1 MRYGA
6 SASCNKRLD
15 TAAASCVVV
24 GYARPL
30 YGGGGG
36 GGGGGDGGGT
46 SGQRMV
52 GRVNVGARR
61 GVLLWIGP
69 PWVLTSFGG

>member
-1 MRYGA
+1 MVGVGG
-6 SASCNKRLD
+6 
-15 TAAASCVVV
+15 VV
-24 GYARPL
+24 A
-30 YGGGGG
+30 GGGVG